1 MTGRMT
7 TDCADVFDG
16 LPAPVESSQDIFEQ
30 AVALSSVDGSQRG
43 GNRQKKPYAQNKGK
57 LLGGFI
63 D

>member
-30 AVALSSVDGSQRG
+30 AVALSSVDGS
-43 GNRQKKPYAQNKGK
+43 
-57 LLGGFI
+57 
-63 D
+63 